1 MAREIT
7 ELENENKEK
16 NSVISTDFI
25 YSRAGLEIC
34 ASPFL
39 CGKEIIKYSQECS
52 SDFLKSLAG
61 RSALNDPVLLDILMG
76 GRYYHL
82 KKVWSDVFPH
92 KCLAHAEIR
101 ARRCQDVD
109 KKWGVRIWYDEEAAV
124 ANNGAAKPFEQT
136 KKLLR
141 EAKTLIIGDT
151 LATGTTMCGI
161 LNWILDQRGSNRE
174 GLDVEIFSIAGS
186 DKCLDQI
193 KTLTGRFLEQ
203 NWRIRIWFANQSFNL
218 ADNGT
223 DLEFTGAKMLPQAKA
238 FYDHRL
244 GHFQTEMKCGIWDWG
259 DRCSRVE
266 GHLEEIHEYYKNREN
281 VPEFILKGID
291 EAMERYIRTN

>member
-1 MAREIT
+1 MRRAKERE
-7 ELENENKEK
+7 EENKEK
-16 NSVISTDFI
+16 CNSVISIEFI

-52 SDFLKSLAG
+52 TDFLKSLAS
-61 RSALNDPVLLDILMG
+61 RSSLDDPVLLDILMG
-76 GRYYHL
+76 GRHYHL

-92 KCLAHAEIR
+92 KYLAHAEIR
-101 ARRCQDVD
+101 AKRYQGED
-109 KKWGVRIWYDEEAAV
+109 KKWGVRIWHDEEAAV
-124 ANNGAAKPFEQT
+124 ANKDFAEPLEQT

-151 LATGTTMCGI
+151 IATGTTMCGI
-161 LNWILDQRGSNRE
+161 LNWILNQRANNRD

-193 KTLTGRFLEQ
+193 KTLTGRFLKQ
-203 NWRIRIWFANQSFNL
+203 KWRIRIWFANQSFNL

-223 DLEFTGAKMLPQAKA
+223 DLEFTGAKTLPLAKA
-238 FYDHRL
+238 FYDDRL
-244 GHFQTEMKCGIWDWG
+244 GHFQAKMKCGIWDWG
-259 DRCSRVE
+259 DRCSRVKS
-266 GHLEEIHEYYKNREN
+266 HLEEIHEYYKSQEN

-291 EAMERYIRTN
+291 AAIECNKTN